1 VTGHLILSTL
11 VLAIAIAAAR
21 LLPLTARTRHA
32 LLLAGLAKFAIPPAL
47 LTAIGFRP
55 TPTAIPM
62 TLRVFGGG
70 DAIATATQQVNWL
83 PYAWGAIALLI
94 FARWAILRTRT
105 IAAALRTSSAPSA
118 REVDALAF
126 ARRALNI
133 KTAIDVVRSPIC
145 EAPAVL
151 RVLRPTIVLPSHAC
165 DALDDEELR
174 TLMLHECA
182 HVARRDNL
190 VSALETLAAA
200 LLWFHPLV
208 WLALRDLSVARE
220 EACDEAV
227 SDAIPSTDAYLG
239 ALTKI
244 CRAVLAARTAGASC
258 MASAKLN
265 ERIEHLMSYGRLK
278 QTALSHR
285 AVLASAIAALLAIT
299 TAATALS
306 FEKKENLKQIYR
318 LNFSVTP
325 PGPDMVI
332 AANVVDR
339 ASGATVWSPKVT
351 AHPNVWATMTKKD
364 GEHDIELRA
373 RVQLDGSVEMFIFV
387 KDDGELVQRNLYTY
401 TPKTTPKTT
410 PPPASSKY
418 TGAPISINL
427 QDADLKDVLNTF
439 AQITGLDVA
448 MTKDVEGR
456 RVSIN
461 VTDMP
466 WDEAL
471 DRIARENGLKITID
485 GKVIRVH
492 K

>member
-1 VTGHLILSTL
+1 MIGHLLLSTL
-11 VLAIAIAAAR
+11 VLAIAIVAAR

-55 TPTAIPM
+55 APATIAMP
-62 TLRVFGGG
+62 LRVFDG
-70 DAIATATQQVNWL
+70 AQAAAAATQRVDWL
-83 PYAWGAIALLI
+83 PYFWGAIALLI

-126 ARRALNI
+126 ARRALGI
-133 KTAIDVVRSPIC
+133 RTAIDVVRSPIC

-151 RVLRPTIVLPSHAC
+151 RILRPTIVLPAQAC
-165 DALDDEELR
+165 DALDDDELR
-174 TLMLHECA
+174 TLLLHECA

-190 VSALETLAAA
+190 VTTLETLAAS

-208 WLALRDLSVARE
+208 WLALRELAVARE

-227 SDAIPSTDAYLG
+227 SDAIPSTDPYLG

-265 ERIEHLMSYGRLK
+265 ERIEHLMNYGRLK

-285 AVLASAIAALLAIT
+285 AVLASAIAALLVIT

-306 FEKKENLKQIYR
+306 VEKKENLRHIYK

-325 PGPDMVI
+325 PGPDVVI
-332 AANVVDR
+332 AANVVDI

-351 AHPNVWATMTKKD
+351 AHPNVWATMRTTN
-364 GEHDIELRA
+364 GEHEIELRA
-373 RVQLDGSVEMFIFV
+373 RVQLDRSVEMFIFV
-387 KDDGELVQRNLYTY
+387 KEKGELVQRNYYSY
-401 TPKTTPKTT
+401 TPNAAT
-410 PPPASSKY
+410 PPASSKY

-427 QDADLKDVLNTF
+427 KDADLKDVLNTF

-448 MTKDVEGR
+448 MTRDVEGKR
-456 RVSIN
+456 ITIDVK
-461 VTDMP
+461 DMP

-471 DRIARENGLKITID
+471 EQIARQNGLKITID

>member
-1 VTGHLILSTL
+1 MISHLVVSTL
-11 VLAIAIAAAR
+11 VLAIALIAAR

-55 TPTAIPM
+55 TPAAIPIP
-62 TLRVFGGG
+62 LRVFGGG
-70 DAIATATQQVNWL
+70 EALAAASQPINWI
-83 PYAWGAIALLI
+83 PYAWGAVALLI
-94 FARWAILRTRT
+94 LGRWLILRTRT

-118 REVDALAF
+118 REVEALAF
-126 ARRALNI
+126 ARRTLGI
-133 KTAIDVVRSPIC
+133 TTPIDVVRSPIC

-151 RVLRPTIVLPSHAC
+151 RILRPTIVLPWHAC
-165 DALDDEELR
+165 DALDDDELR
-174 TLMLHECA
+174 TLLLHECA

-208 WLALRDLSVARE
+208 WLALRDLAVARE
-220 EACDEAV
+220 EACDEIV

-265 ERIEHLMSYGRLK
+265 ERIEHLMNYGRLK

-306 FEKKENLKQIYR
+306 FEKKENLRQIYK
-318 LNFSVTP
+318 LNFTVTP
-325 PGPDMVI
+325 YGRQWMIATDVI
-332 AANVVDR
+332 DI
-339 ASGATVWSPKVT
+339 ASATTVWSPKVT
-351 AHPNVWATMTKKD
+351 GHPNIWATTTTKK
-364 GEHDIELRA
+364 GEHDLELRI
-373 RVQLDGSVEMFIFV
+373 RWQLDGSAELFLFV
-387 KDDGELVQRNLYTY
+387 KQDGELVQRNLYTY
-401 TPKTTPKTT
+401 TPKAT
-410 PPPASSKY
+410 PPAESKY
-418 TGAPISINL
+418 SGAPISINL
-427 QDADLKDVLNTF
+427 KDADLKDVLNTF
-439 AQITGLDVA
+439 AQLTGLDVA
-448 MTKDVEGR
+448 MTKEVEGK
-456 RVSIN
+456 RVTIA
-461 VTDMP
+461 VKDMP

-471 DRIARENGLKITID
+471 ERIALDTGVKITVD
-485 GKVIRVH
+485 GKVIRAH